1 MVAEEGA
8 AKSCYSVNH
17 GAGRAMGRKAA
28 FRALD
33 QAAVDSELD
42 RLDILSNCRLYPL
55 DEAPDAYKS
64 FSEVLKSVELAGL
77 ASPVARLKARFV
89 LKDAA
94 ESDG

>member
-1 MVAEEGA
+1 
-8 AKSCYSVNH
+8 
-17 GAGRAMGRKAA
+17 MGRRAA

-33 QAAVDSELD
+33 QAAVDQELD